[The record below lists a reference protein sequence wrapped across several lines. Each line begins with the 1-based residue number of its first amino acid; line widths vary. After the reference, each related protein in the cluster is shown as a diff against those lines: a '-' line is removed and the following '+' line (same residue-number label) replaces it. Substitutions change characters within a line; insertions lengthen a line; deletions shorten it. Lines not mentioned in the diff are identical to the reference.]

1 MFSLQKVVFFSC
13 RDLPLSILIGIPLVT
28 GCYVLVNIAYLAV
41 LTPAEIKISS
51 AVAVV
56 SSSKLKSQHLL
67 LEGELCSIFLI
78 AYCRNDNVARHVQCN
93 GFSLSNIAS
102 SKREGPG
109 HHGTVFRQKCVDGFL
124 WLFWRPFSFLS
135 LSLHIP
141 GPFYECTDKRAL
153 FSISDIGRPF
163 IRSDGLGHSHICCLV
178 HVWSC

>member
-93 GFSLSNIAS
+93 GFSAM
-102 SKREGPG
+102 
-109 HHGTVFRQKCVDGFL
+109 Q
-124 WLFWRPFSFLS
+124 RPFQILQGV
-135 LSLHIP
+135 LNEKVLDIM
-141 GPFYECTDKRAL
+141 AL
-153 FSISDIGRPF
+153 FF
-163 IRSDGLGHSHICCLV
+163 AKNV
-178 HVWSC
+178 